1 MIDRICQAIG
11 QEKKIQRQKTT
22 QKIRSSKQRK
32 CTSTSPHTISESQKR
47 ESSSKKT
54 SMADA
59 AVD

>member
-11 QEKKIQRQKTT
+11 QEKKNPKTENHPKNKK
-22 QKIRSSKQRK
+22 QQAEEMHFYFSSYYKWIPEKRKQ
-32 CTSTSPHTISESQKR
+32 QQ
-47 ESSSKKT
+47 KT